1 MPVTNMLAPDAP
13 RRNGSPVQG
22 LPRMAFTALATLV
35 GGVGYALLLGAV
47 MLACGR
53 EPTPQL
59 GLAFAVAGFASVA
72 LAPGLGLPPELPG
85 SEAAPLAARQA
96 WWVMTA
102 AATGMGLYLI
112 AIRRSLIAILG
123 GLVLIVTPHVVG
135 APQAPSRASELPAA
149 LAAQFA
155 ARSLAIGF
163 VFWVLI
169 GLGLGWAWQALRGR
183 RHGGRP
189 VPETVLYVCTTCRRR
204 ATIRTAPAP
213 GRASSRRCARG
224 RRDAA
229 PAGRA
234 RGVPVRL
241 QAAVHRGGR
250 LGRPLDLRVRRH
262 GSGRLGRDHPGRAR
276 GLRRDAGRH
285 RALARSGRPRSARA

>member
-1 MPVTNMLAPDAP
+1 MIIRLLSAALAAGFIAAAVVSGLELTLTSPLILAAERYEHAEPSHQASKALPIVLAHGGHEHATPEAAP
-13 RRNGSPVQG
+13 EWQPAEG

-53 EPTPQL
+53 EPTPPTC
-59 GLAFAVAGFASVA
+59 LAFAIAGFASVA

-123 GLVLIVTPHVVG
+123 GLVLLIAPHVAG
-135 APQAPSRASELPAA
+135 APQPPTGASELPAA

-155 ARSLAIGF
+155 ARSLAISF
-163 VFWVLI
+163 VFWVMI
-169 GLGLGWAWQALRGR
+169 ALGFGWAWQAFARDN
-183 RHGGRP
+183 
-189 VPETVLYVCTTCRRR
+189 
-204 ATIRTAPAP
+204 
-213 GRASSRRCARG
+213 ARG
-224 RRDAA
+224 
-229 PAGRA
+229 
-234 RGVPVRL
+234 
-241 QAAVHRGGR
+241 
-250 LGRPLDLRVRRH
+250 
-262 GSGRLGRDHPGRAR
+262 
-276 GLRRDAGRH
+276 
-285 RALARSGRPRSARA
+285 SARA